1 MDQSG
6 AQKQQTGIA
15 PPALGILSI
24 VFGILTG
31 IVGLVFGIVGVTKSK
46 KALAEDPADIRA
58 RNGKICSTLGIAI
71 SCVQMVAALIVS
83 IVFGIG
89 YGHFVEDQGAATR
102 AATQTLEQTT
112 NPSGE
117 ERALLSAAIDKS
129 FTGSIG
135 IPLSSLKVS
144 ADELTDWLFKGA
156 TSKITNVSVETNGS
170 GDDAV
175 TQATVTAIV
184 SSHNFNDLTRSIED
198 KLKTS
203 SAFLQDSPATMD
215 QRLTEIGTIIKQAMN
230 ETDLRDSEVSFTM
243 TKRDGKWRVD
253 DAEAQSLAYDMY
265 MGRQ

>member
-1 MDQSG
+1 MDRSE

-15 PPALGILSI
+15 PPVLGILSI

-31 IVGLVFGIVGVTKSK
+31 IVGLVFGIVGITKSNK
-46 KALAEDPADIRA
+46 VLAEDPTDIRA

-117 ERALLSAAIDKS
+117 ERAVLAAAIDKS
-129 FTGSIG
+129 FTSSIG
-135 IPLSSLKVS
+135 IPLSSLGVS
-144 ADELTDWLFKGA
+144 TDELTGWLFKDA

-170 GDDAV
+170 GDAAV
-175 TQATVTAIV
+175 TQAIVIATV
-184 SSHNFNDLTRSIED
+184 SSHNFNDLTCMIED
-198 KLKTS
+198 KLKAP
-203 SAFLQDSPATMD
+203 SAFTQGSSATMD
-215 QRLTEIGTIIKQAMN
+215 QRLLEIGTIIKQAMN
-230 ETDLRDSEVSFTM
+230 ETALRERETSFTM

-253 DAEAQSLAYDMY
+253 DAEAQALAYDMY